1 MSKIAHLTRF
11 GGNRSLFGYAL
22 QNGGYGVYHSKKR
35 LWRQK
40 AKDKVTAMIGLEFD
54 IEG

>member
-1 MSKIAHLTRF
+1 
-11 GGNRSLFGYAL
+11 LFGYAL